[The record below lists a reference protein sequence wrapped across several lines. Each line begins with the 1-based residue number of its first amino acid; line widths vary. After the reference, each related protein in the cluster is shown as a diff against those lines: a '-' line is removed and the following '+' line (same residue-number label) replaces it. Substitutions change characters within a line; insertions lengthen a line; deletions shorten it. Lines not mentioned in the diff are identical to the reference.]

1 MCNMCEYQSSCAPKL
16 ARKCEIEHWLPCGA
30 DGRAGGRCTVTWLPN
45 FLGWIDLLCHGAPQA
60 RFAGQSSAIKEGFSK
75 KIYENF
81 VGTLETVPNGEV
93 SVPTFSS
100 AEAYSVT
107 VMLAL
112 CFFSS
117 LFWLTPQFALWLSQ
131 FFTASFSIMMLLI
144 FFFFPFPLR

>member
-1 MCNMCEYQSSCAPKL
+1 ME
-16 ARKCEIEHWLPCGA
+16 
-30 DGRAGGRCTVTWLPN
+30 D
-45 FLGWIDLLCHGAPQA
+45 F
-60 RFAGQSSAIKEGFSK
+60 FK
-75 KIYENF
+75 KIDENF

-117 LFWLTPQFALWLSQ
+117 LF
-131 FFTASFSIMMLLI
+131 
-144 FFFFPFPLR
+144 

>member
-1 MCNMCEYQSSCAPKL
+1 MVL
-16 ARKCEIEHWLPCGA
+16 R
-30 DGRAGGRCTVTWLPN
+30 R
-45 FLGWIDLLCHGAPQA
+45 
-60 RFAGQSSAIKEGFSK
+60 SSAIKEGFSK

-107 VMLAL
+107 VMLTL

-117 LFWLTPQFALWLSQ
+117 LF
-131 FFTASFSIMMLLI
+131 
-144 FFFFPFPLR
+144 